1 MTEIFLKYGRGE
13 RPFRFDESRF
23 DILSAAVGKPPLSD
37 IEIGE
42 RLDSP
47 IDSPPLEDIVKPG
60 ETVLIVV
67 PDATRE
73 AAAGQIVNLLIRRL
87 IANGTQPFDIA
98 AIFATGIHRAVS
110 VEEKEQILTPFVAQ
124 RIKTLDHRPR
134 DLMQIEQYGETDGG
148 IRVGLNRA
156 LKEYDRVITVG
167 SVSFHYFA
175 GFTGGRK
182 LICPGLAS
190 SATIAATHKL
200 AFDCETKDRRRGV
213 GTAML
218 DGNAVHEAFMEI
230 AAMAAPD
237 LSVNTI
243 VDERGAATEVFC
255 GNWISAHERA
265 CKFFDTENTVKI
277 KERRE
282 VVVAACG
289 GAPFDIDLIQA
300 HKTLDAASE
309 ACVPGGTIILFA
321 ECPEGI
327 GRSGLDEWFAGGSAA
342 AAERLCENYRV
353 NGQTAWSILKKAE
366 KYDIKMAAA
375 LSDSHLKMIGFE
387 RFDERDELLKER
399 SGYVIPNGA
408 KLRFQDAE

>member
-23 DILSAAVGKPPLSD
+23 DILSATEDKPPLSD

-110 VEEKEQILTPFVAQ
+110 AEEKEQILTPFVAQ

-200 AFDCETKDRRRGV
+200 AFDCDTKDRRRGV
-213 GTAML
+213 GPAML
-218 DGNAVHEAFMEI
+218 TGNAVHEAFMEI
-230 AAMAAPD
+230 ASMAAPD

-255 GNWISAHERA
+255 GNWITSHRA
-265 CKFFDTENTVKI
+265 ACEYFDAANTINIDEK
-277 KERRE
+277 RE
-282 VVVAACG
+282 VVVVSCG
-289 GAPFDIDLIQA
+289 GQPYDVNLIQA
-300 HKTLDAASE
+300 HKTLDAAAK
-309 ACVPGGTIILFA
+309 ACLPGGTILIFA
-321 ECPEGI
+321 ECEEGL
-327 GRSGLDEWFAGGSAA
+327 GRRDLEEWFVGESAA
-342 AAERLCENYRV
+342 IADRLCESYKV
-353 NGQTAWSILKKAE
+353 NGQTVWSIVRKAE
-366 KYDIKMAAA
+366 QFDVKMAAA
-375 LSDSHLKMIGFE
+375 LSDSHLEMLGIE
-387 RFDERDELLKER
+387 RLTDAEKILKGKR
-399 SGYVIPNGA
+399 GYIIPNGA
-408 KLRFQDAE
+408 KIRFNIST